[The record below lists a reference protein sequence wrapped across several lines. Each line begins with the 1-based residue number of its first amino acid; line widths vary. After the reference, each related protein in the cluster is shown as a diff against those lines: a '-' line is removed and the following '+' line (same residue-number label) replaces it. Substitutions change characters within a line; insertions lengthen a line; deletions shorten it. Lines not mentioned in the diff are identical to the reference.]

1 MIRLKKV
8 TTLLFYN
15 LYAWTIAL
23 GILSDDFRY
32 IVTYNEIYQEL
43 AFQ

>member
-1 MIRLKKV
+1 MIRLKED

-23 GILSDDFRY
+23 GILSDEFRY
-32 IVTYNEIYQEL
+32 IVSYNEIY
-43 AFQ
+43 